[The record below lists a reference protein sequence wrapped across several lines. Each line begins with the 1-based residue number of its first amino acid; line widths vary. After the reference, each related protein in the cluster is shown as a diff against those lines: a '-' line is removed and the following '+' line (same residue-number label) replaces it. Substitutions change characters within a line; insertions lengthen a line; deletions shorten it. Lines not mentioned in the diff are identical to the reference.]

1 MNIQTGNFSKSN
13 AKQISKDDDKGFM
26 QTPIKTSNIQFE
38 ADFNPNFLLN
48 TAVNA
53 SEMKKIIEQR

>member
-1 MNIQTGNFSKSN
+1 
-13 AKQISKDDDKGFM
+13 M

-48 TAVNA
+48 TSVHA